1 MLYCLIKRRDM
12 IDLPGGYM
20 AAYREALTINS
31 FTTFGTGDQIQEAH
45 ITKKEDETMIW
56 MQTAIILKTQ

>member
-1 MLYCLIKRRDM
+1 
-12 IDLPGGYM
+12 M